1 MMRIFVKYNQA
12 GELLSVSKMD
22 RMPAG
27 LDHPYGLLNENEAV
41 LEASNSQAFLEL
53 SAMEIHETYR
63 VDVANETLVEKQ

>member
-1 MMRIFVKYNQA
+1 MRIFVKYNQA
-12 GELLSVSKMD
+12 GEILSVSKMD

-27 LDHPYGLLNENEAV
+27 LDHPYGLLDENEAV
-41 LEASNSQAFLEL
+41 LEAPNSQKLLES